1 MLSAK
6 PVSIHST
13 GMGWMGTAW
22 ERGGTG
28 LLRQWSAVTLY
39 DYVINLQSSLEELYT
54 DRFNT
59 DGQCT
64 FLAINIKSSKAR
76 TTPPTREQHHASHHH
91 HNLNPAE
98 RSLSCIDV
106 PSFSWPF
113 IEGDR
118 ASERDSIIKGARPHL
133 GISTS
138 SNGSICISANGGVY
152 GSMQITYFLRGC
164 PEFAPDW
171 R

>member
-1 MLSAK
+1 MSAK

-13 GMGWMGTAW
+13 RHGDGWGRRRW
-22 ERGGTG
+22 RGGTG
-28 LLRQWSAVTLY
+28 LLWQWSAVTLY

-54 DRFNT
+54 DRFGT

-76 TTPPTREQHHASHHH
+76 TTPPTREQHHHQSPPPQPQSSRKIAV
-91 HNLNPAE
+91 LYR
-98 RSLSCIDV
+98 RSLV
-106 PSFSWPF
+106 SWPF

-133 GISTS
+133 GSSTS